1 MAMKISKAFQ
11 SFCPGVDLDVVSRF
25 CHGIVFSS
33 GKLRR
38 SHSCWQFPSALLLT
52 PGSLSSQWKRS
63 SFFMRTSFG
72 TLDCHARKN
81 KQSGERLLEFNWELP
96 GQGSRRGGLG
106 SGCCDRHCRLEA
118 DALDLQRQPYL
129 EKDCLPEYGG
139 WVR

>member
-1 MAMKISKAFQ
+1 MAMKISMAFQ
-11 SFCPGVDLDVVSRF
+11 PFCPDVDLDVVSRF
-25 CHGIVFSS
+25 CDERVFSS
-33 GKLRR
+33 NKLRR
-38 SHSCWQFPSALLLT
+38 SHSCWQFASAFLLT
-52 PGSLSSQWKRS
+52 PGSLSSQWKQS

-72 TLDCHARKN
+72 TLDCHEQKN

-106 SGCCDRHCRLEA
+106 GGCCDRHCRLEA

-129 EKDCLPEYGG
+129 RKASPPEYGG